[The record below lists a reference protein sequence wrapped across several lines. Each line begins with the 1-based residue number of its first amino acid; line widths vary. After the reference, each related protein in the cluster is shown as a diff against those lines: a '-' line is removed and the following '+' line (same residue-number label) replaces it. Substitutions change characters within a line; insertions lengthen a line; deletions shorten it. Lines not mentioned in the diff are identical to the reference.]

1 MTRAIVVFILC
12 TSFAHVLSGQV
23 IVNINITN
31 LENNSGQIVL
41 NFTDGDNK
49 QVKALYGK
57 IADKKCILTISDLKP
72 GKYAFKYFHDE
83 NSNKKLDTNLIGIP
97 KEGYG
102 FSNNTYGSFGPP
114 DFKDTIFEVK
124 NDTTIICIVKYINF

>member
-1 MTRAIVVFILC
+1 M
-12 TSFAHVLSGQV
+12 
-23 IVNINITN
+23 
-31 LENNSGQIVL
+31 
-41 NFTDGDNK
+41 
-49 QVKALYGK
+49 
-57 IADKKCILTISDLKP
+57 KP

-102 FSNNTYGSFGPP
+102 FANNIYGSFGPP

-124 NDTTIICIVKYINF
+124 NDTTINCIVKYIKF